1 MKKEKILIASIVFT
15 LILSIVTMVHA
26 ATGTISLVASS
37 NQVERGNTFTV
48 TVNGSAD
55 EDITGFQ
62 SGLVSYDTSKLA
74 LEGRTLGTGFTDMS
88 GDTEMAFLNNGTAAK
103 EMTIC
108 TLTFRVL
115 DSAADGETTITLPN
129 PAIALLSGTV
139 STEDLNLNVTIGST
153 SSDEDNNSVWDDNTV
168 IVPED
173 NTVIE
178 PENNTVIVPEDNTV
192 IIPEDNNTITPVVIG
207 GNDEENTNTNIT
219 YDPTTGTTTT
229 STYEESDDKEIP
241 STTSTTSNPI
251 TLPQTGVGIG
261 LVVTIAGLAVF
272 AVISYKK
279 YKNVI

>member
-26 ATGTISLVASS
+26 ATGTISLVASN

-178 PENNTVIVPEDNTV
+178 PENNTVIVPEDN
-192 IIPEDNNTITPVVIG
+192 NTITPVVIG